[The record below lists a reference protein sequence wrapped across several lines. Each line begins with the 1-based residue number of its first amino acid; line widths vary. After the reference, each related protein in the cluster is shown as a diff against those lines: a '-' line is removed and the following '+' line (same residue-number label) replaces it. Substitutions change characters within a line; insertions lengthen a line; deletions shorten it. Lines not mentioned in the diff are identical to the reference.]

1 MVKKDGKGSKSPPK
15 KGGSKDG

>member
-15 KGGSKDG
+15 KGDSKDG